1 MESPVNVLITFKA
14 SDALVSCLK
23 ELSPRVAV
31 RVHPAHA
38 PTEISPDEWDE
49 VDVLFTQGGLFPDLE
64 VAPNLRWIQV
74 TSAGVDR
81 FLSNPLFEDRT
92 VILTTV
98 SGIHAVTMAEYAL
111 GMMLAFAHRLPTMIA
126 RQKTRDWPKDAV
138 QVYMPQPLRGST
150 LGIIGYGS
158 IGRELARLSRAL
170 GMTVLAT
177 KRDVMHPGMGNEY
190 ILPGTGDPDGA
201 AVQRLYPAQAL
212 RSMLQDCDYVVVL
225 TPLTPETQHLLDNET
240 LASMKP
246 GAVLINLARGGIV
259 DEKALIKALESGALG
274 GAALDVFETEPL
286 PDDSPLWPVPNL
298 IISPHIAGNMPDYLD
313 QAGDVFVENMQRF
326 LEGREML
333 NVVEWSRGY

>member
-1 MESPVNVLITFKA
+1 MDIPVNVLITFKA
-14 SDALVSCLK
+14 SDDLVSRLR
-23 ELSPRVAV
+23 ELSPRVVV

-38 PTEISPDEWDE
+38 PAEISPDEWDE
-49 VDVLFTQGGLFPDLE
+49 VDVLFTQGGLFPDPE
-64 VAPNLRWIQV
+64 VAPNLRWVQV

-81 FLSNPLFEDRT
+81 FLDNPLFEDRT

-111 GMMLAFAHRLPTMIA
+111 GMILTFAHRVPTMIA
-126 RQKTRDWPKDAV
+126 RQKTHDWPKDAV
-138 QVYMPQPLRGST
+138 QVYMPQPVRGST

-158 IGRELARLSRAL
+158 IGRELARLARAL

-177 KRDVMHPGMGNEY
+177 KRDVMHPGMGSEY
-190 ILPGTGDPDGA
+190 ALLGTGDPDGS

-212 RSMLQDCDYVVVL
+212 RSMLQECDYVVIL
-225 TPLTPETQHLLDNET
+225 TPLTAETQNLLNNEA

-246 GAVLINLARGGIV
+246 GAVLINVARGGII
-259 DEKALIKALESGALG
+259 DEKALLKALESGLLG
-274 GAALDVFETEPL
+274 GAALDVFENEPL
-286 PDDSPLWPVPNL
+286 PEDSPLWAAPNL
-298 IISPHIAGNMPDYLD
+298 IISPHIAGIMPDYLD
-313 QAGDVFVENMQRF
+313 HAGDVFIENLQRF